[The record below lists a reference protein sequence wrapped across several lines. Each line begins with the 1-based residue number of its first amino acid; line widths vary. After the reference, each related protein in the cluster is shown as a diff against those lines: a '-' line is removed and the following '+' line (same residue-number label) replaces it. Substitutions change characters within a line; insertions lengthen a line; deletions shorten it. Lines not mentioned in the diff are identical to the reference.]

1 VLRKHESGQ
10 LTETIVTH
18 IVRRLKE
25 VASIGQL
32 DVTMARVKLGKRLEG
47 VVPTVAE
54 GGVVSVKEARHPILL
69 LRGLEGVVGSDLKHI
84 NCIKVY

>member
-1 VLRKHESGQ
+1 M
-10 LTETIVTH
+10 
-18 IVRRLKE
+18 RRLKE
-25 VASIGQL
+25 VASNGQL

-54 GGVVSVKEARHPILL
+54 DGAVSVKEVRHPILL

-84 NCIKVY
+84 NCIKEY